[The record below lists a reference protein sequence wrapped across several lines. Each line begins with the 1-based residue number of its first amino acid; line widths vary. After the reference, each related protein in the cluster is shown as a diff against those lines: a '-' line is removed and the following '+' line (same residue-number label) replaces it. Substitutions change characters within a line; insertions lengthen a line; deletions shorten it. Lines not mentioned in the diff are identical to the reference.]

1 MQNILIWKGAGWSSV
16 NAVYF
21 ETLLCYRQIKLYVI
35 CKAYVIW
42 KTEFITSG
50 LFPCWTHCL
59 DLSKVLKVITTH
71 THIYIN
77 NTDNNTTTKHLN
89 RDRKHVSLMK
99 CGKKMTLFN
108 NLPPYCLCASQG
120 QKPVSCECSTIYFSP
135 YTLSSS
141 GYFLSNKCFNYH
153 QNFEKPV
160 NAIKLFLLGI
170 FIYFFFR

>member
-1 MQNILIWKGAGWSSV
+1 MQSICYMENRIYNIWSFPLLNSLLRFIKG
-16 NAVYF
+16 
-21 ETLLCYRQIKLYVI
+21 
-35 CKAYVIW
+35 
-42 KTEFITSG
+42 
-50 LFPCWTHCL
+50 
-59 DLSKVLKVITTH
+59 SKSYHNTH

-77 NTDNNTTTKHLN
+77 NTDNNTTAKHPN
-89 RDRKHVSLMK
+89 RGRKHVSLMK

-120 QKPVSCECSTIYFSP
+120 QKPVSCECSTIHFSP

-153 QNFEKPV
+153 QNFERPV

-170 FIYFFFR
+170 FIIFFR